1 MVSVLGVEAGIIDEV
16 DAATDHVTRG
26 KGGPV
31 RLPRARRTERVP
43 VVAVVTVRVLV
54 PTCAP
59 HSTISLLFAGVNS
72 LICRHGNPS
81 SSCMF
86 NGGFPF
92 PIIGIE
98 GIVNV
103 SITNCSCNIA
113 VTSIDDHKK
122 GLSGL
127 TVQSSRFKL
136 QNQNLVYY
144 SL

>member
-59 HSTISLLFAGVNS
+59 HSTNF
-72 LICRHGNPS
+72 
-81 SSCMF
+81 
-86 NGGFPF
+86 
-92 PIIGIE
+92 
-98 GIVNV
+98 
-103 SITNCSCNIA
+103 IA
-113 VTSIDDHKK
+113 VRWRQ
-122 GLSGL
+122 
-127 TVQSSRFKL
+127 QSYL
-136 QNQNLVYY
+136 QTREPIL
-144 SL
+144 